1 MTIIVTGAAGF
12 IGSHFSKLLIN
23 QGLNVIGVDNLN
35 DYYSPELKKL
45 RLLDLEK
52 DKNFRFLN
60 ADISDKDSISALIG
74 KHKPQTI
81 VHLAA
86 QAGVRLPLTE
96 YERYVQSN
104 LIGFSNVALTAAENN
119 VANLLY
125 ASSSSV
131 YGNSTNLPYKES
143 DKNLKQISFY
153 GATKYSNEILSYSLS
168 QTTGLKTRGM
178 RFFTVYGPM
187 GRPDMAYFRLIHSAI
202 SGKKFELYGDGSIR
216 RDFTYISDVVKSIKL
231 LSEDLSTQTQGFAD
245 VVNIGGGKPN
255 SMIDLIE
262 CINKIADTNI
272 SILSKNAFSADVK
285 ETLADCELQLNL
297 TGFVPEVTLEEG
309 IKQVYKWATGS
320 EISSKLS
327 SWVDGD

>member
-12 IGSHFSKLLIN
+12 IGSHYSQMLIN

-35 DYYSPELKKL
+35 NYYSPELKKL
-45 RLLDLEK
+45 RLLNLEK
-52 DKNFRFLN
+52 QKNFSFFN
-60 ADISDKDSISALIG
+60 ADISDKDSISVLIG
-74 KHKPQTI
+74 QHKPQTI

-104 LIGFSNVALTAAENN
+104 LIGFSNIALSAAENN

-143 DKNLKQISFY
+143 NKDLQQISFY

-187 GRPDMAYFRLIHSAI
+187 GRPDMAYFRLIYSAI
-202 SGKKFELYGDGSIR
+202 SGQSFELYGDGSIR

-231 LSEDLSTQTQGFAD
+231 LSEDLNSQTPGFAD

-272 SILSKNAFSADVK
+272 SILSKNAFSADVE
-285 ETLADCELQLNL
+285 ETLADCELQLTL
-297 TGFVPEVTLEEG
+297 TGFVPEVTLEDG

-320 EISSKLS
+320 EISPKLS
-327 SWVDGD
+327 SWVDSH

>member
-168 QTTGLKTRGM
+168 QTTSMRVGYLLCNPLLMCPLPLYSYRLLTMLYCSNYLLLHEILYQWYHQRSLRTR
-178 RFFTVYGPM
+178 Y
-187 GRPDMAYFRLIHSAI
+187 IHCQYTSLQMVRGI
-202 SGKKFELYGDGSIR
+202 NGC
-216 RDFTYISDVVKSIKL
+216 TL
-231 LSEDLSTQTQGFAD
+231 L
-245 VVNIGGGKPN
+245 
-255 SMIDLIE
+255 
-262 CINKIADTNI
+262 
-272 SILSKNAFSADVK
+272 
-285 ETLADCELQLNL
+285 LN
-297 TGFVPEVTLEEG
+297 
-309 IKQVYKWATGS
+309 
-320 EISSKLS
+320 
-327 SWVDGD
+327 